1 MKVEVMSAMNVRSF
15 YGTRASRYARHL
27 RFITSRDVP
36 DDGNVSETCDDS
48 DNSDTESETV
58 RPALP
63 GGEAAVAESETES
76 SSSDSDDDNFVP
88 TSGWSTAYK
97 GCSVPAQFLRDE
109 GPLMVLT
116 PDAKAVEYF
125 GLLFPT
131 SIWKSLVDETN
142 RYAQQKGK
150 QFEPTAEAEMNAF
163 IGMCMA
169 MNIHNLPHI
178 NSYWS
183 GHWVLSV
190 PQFAQV
196 FTKNRFWFLRSNLH
210 LVDNNKGLPRD
221 DPNHDK
227 LFKIRPLLEKLND
240 TFGEGYEP
248 HQEIS
253 VDESMVRFKGRSSMK
268 QYMPMKPI
276 KRGFKIWCASCS
288 CCGYLLK
295 FQMYTGKE
303 LSQSAER
310 GLAHRVVT
318 DLILPR
324 FAHKNYI
331 VFMDN
336 FFTSIALFD
345 ELQKNGVQACG
356 TYRTNRTGFPR
367 DLTTK
372 QNLKQLKRG
381 DFLTRHRGNMT
392 ALVWMDRKPVYVVS
406 NAHLP
411 TSGMIARKNPDGSYV
426 QVKCP
431 DIVAQYNCHM
441 GGVDLLDQL
450 KSYYCYDRKS
460 KRWWLRLFFHLLDL
474 CVVNAFILY
483 KHCYNINFH
492 PPLVYRPKKQL
503 AFRTELIDQLVN
515 HFTCRR
521 QSGPVATPVVSL
533 VPSGHKIVDLRPLG
547 IKPGRC
553 EFCTIGPHSKSRKR
567 KETQFGC
574 PKCMKRLCPVGCWTN
589 FHAKHL
595 PRSDM

>member
-1 MKVEVMSAMNVRSF
+1 MNVRSF
-15 YGTRASRYARHL
+15 YSTRASTYTRHL

-36 DDGNVSETCDDS
+36 DDGNTSQTADDSENSDSET
-48 DNSDTESETV
+48 ES
-58 RPALP
+58 
-63 GGEAAVAESETES
+63 AAIAGQTAGAESETES
-76 SSSDSDDDNFVP
+76 SSGDSDGSNDDPVSDNDQ
-88 TSGWSTAYK
+88 WSTAYS
-97 GCSVPAQFLRDE
+97 GCSVPAQFLHDE
-109 GPLMVLT
+109 GPLVVLT
-116 PDAKAVEYF
+116 PDAKAVDYF
-125 GLLFPT
+125 DLLFSS
-131 SIWKSLVDETN
+131 SIWKILVDETN

-150 QFEPTAEAEMNAF
+150 QFEPTPEPEMKAF
-163 IGMCMA
+163 IGLCMA

-178 NSYWS
+178 NNYWS
-183 GHWVLSV
+183 SNWVLSV

-196 FTKNRFWFLRSNLH
+196 FTKNRFWFLWSSIH
-210 LVDNNKGLPRD
+210 LVDNNNCLPRG

-227 LFKIRPLLEKLND
+227 LFKIRPLIEKLND
-240 TFGEGYEP
+240 NFAECYEP
-248 HQEIS
+248 HQQIS

-268 QYMPMKPI
+268 QYLPMKPI

-295 FQMYTGKE
+295 FQIYTGKE

-324 FAHKNYI
+324 FGKKNHI

-336 FFTSIALFD
+336 FFTSIPLFE
-345 ELQKNGVQACG
+345 ELKQNATQACG
-356 TYRTNRTGFPR
+356 TYRTNRAGFPR

-381 DFLTRHRGNMT
+381 DFLTRHKGNMT
-392 ALVWMDRKPVYVVS
+392 ALVWMDRKPVYVAS
-406 NAHLP
+406 NAHQP
-411 TSGMIARKNPDGSYV
+411 TAGTVSRKNPDGSCV

-431 DIVAQYNCHM
+431 DIVSQYNRHM

-450 KSYYCYDRKS
+450 KCYYCYDRKS

-492 PPLVYRPKKQL
+492 PPLVYHPKTQL
-503 AFRTELIDQLVN
+503 VFRTELIDQLVN
-515 HFTCRR
+515 HFTSRR
-521 QSGPVATPVVSL
+521 QTGPVCTPVVSL
-533 VPSGHKIVDLRPLG
+533 VPSGHKIVDLRPHG

-553 EFCTIGPHSKSRKR
+553 EFCTAGPHRRGTKR

-595 PRSDM
+595 PGSD